1 MSPITSN
8 LTYAAAIVKQ
18 AENCV
23 NCFSLFTRDSVLLK
37 DKLRII
43 DAKLAKLADAIEAVG
58 VSNTL
63 TNRLAILEQEKA
75 DTEMALERVPAPVT
89 ILPDVLPTLVQRWRE
104 PVLSI
109 EQLADN
115 PATTLEDIEI
125 ARANLR
131 ALLDTVTLKPRD
143 GILWAHPAPNAKG
156 LVSTRPLD
164 GLRINSPFSGSGG
177 VICAVPTVPQRLRLK

>member
-58 VSNTL
+58 VSNHL
-63 TNRLAILEQEKA
+63 GQS
-75 DTEMALERVPAPVT
+75 PGYP
-89 ILPDVLPTLVQRWRE
+89 
-104 PVLSI
+104 
-109 EQLADN
+109 
-115 PATTLEDIEI
+115 
-125 ARANLR
+125 RA
-131 ALLDTVTLKPRD
+131 
-143 GILWAHPAPNAKG
+143 GKG
-156 LVSTRPLD
+156 RHRD
-164 GLRINSPFSGSGG
+164 GLRASAGARDIL
-177 VICAVPTVPQRLRLK
+177 A